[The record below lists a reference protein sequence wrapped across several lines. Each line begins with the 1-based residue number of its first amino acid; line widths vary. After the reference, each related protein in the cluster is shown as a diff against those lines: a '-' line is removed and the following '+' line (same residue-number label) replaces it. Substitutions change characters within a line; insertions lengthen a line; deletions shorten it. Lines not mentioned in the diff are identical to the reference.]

1 MLMATLELEIEDLSV
16 LPALQDVLSR
26 FKCVALKSIK
36 EKSLE
41 ELRVSKKSTD
51 LEEYLKRVKEMDDD
65 GRWKELETLSES
77 LPDCPMS
84 EKEIVTEVKK
94 NRMEK

>member
-26 FKCVALKSIK
+26 FKGVALKSIK

-51 LEEYLKRVKEMDDD
+51 LEEYLKRVI
-65 GRWKELETLSES
+65 TL
-77 LPDCPMS
+77 LFQIWNTMQLCDPLL
-84 EKEIVTEVKK
+84 KQV
-94 NRMEK
+94 